1 MARENG
7 VEDSRLAFVESDSR
21 TIREM
26 TMTKITRRHAV
37 AAGVGVLAAM
47 NGAPKSIAQTAA
59 PKTFVLVHGAWH
71 GGWCWR
77 HVSDALVKQ
86 GHRVFS
92 PTLTGL
98 GERSHLLNKSVNLT
112 THITDIVNVIQFE
125 DLNNVVLV
133 GHSYGGI
140 IISGV
145 AEQVADRISSIVFLD
160 AFLPEDGET
169 LLQKSSPAFVAAIN
183 GAIEKGESGIKPP
196 PAAAFGVAEKDQ
208 AWVNGK
214 TTAQPVGTYTE
225 PAVFKGGRDRIAT
238 KTYVRAKGYKSAT
251 FDANLAKVKDSG
263 KWKTL
268 ELDIGHDVMVIDPAQ
283 VTSIILGA
291 A

>member
-1 MARENG
+1 MAE
-7 VEDSRLAFVESDSR
+7 
-21 TIREM
+21 
-26 TMTKITRRHAV
+26 ITRRHIV
-37 AAGVGVLAAM
+37 AAGVGALAAV
-47 NGAPKSIAQTAA
+47 NSVSEGAAQTAA

-77 HVSDALVKQ
+77 QVSDALVKK
-86 GHRVFS
+86 GHRVFT

-98 GERSHLLNKSVNLT
+98 GERSHLLNKSINLT
-112 THITDIVNVIQFE
+112 THVTDIVNVVQFE
-125 DLNNVVLV
+125 DLSNIVLV

-145 AEQVADRISSIVFLD
+145 AEQIADRISSIVFLD

-183 GAIEKGESGIKPP
+183 TAMEKGESGIKPP
-196 PAAAFGVAEKDQ
+196 PAAAFGVADKDQ

-214 TTAQPVGTYTE
+214 TTAQPVGTYAE
-225 PAVFKGGRDRIAT
+225 PAVFKGGRDKIAR
-238 KTYVRAKGYKSAT
+238 KLYVRAKGYKSAT
-251 FDANLAKVKDSG
+251 FDANLAKVKESG
-263 KWKTL
+263 KWKVL

-283 VTSIILGA
+283 VTSIILEA

>member
-1 MARENG
+1 MIG
-7 VEDSRLAFVESDSR
+7 
-21 TIREM
+21 
-26 TMTKITRRHAV
+26 ITRRHVV
-37 AAGVGVLAAM
+37 ATGAGALAAV
-47 NGAPKSIAQTAA
+47 NGVPQSIAQTAA
-59 PKTFVLVHGAWH
+59 PKTIILVHGAWH

-77 HVSDALVKQ
+77 PVSDALVKQ

-98 GERSHLLNKSVNLT
+98 GERSHLIGKSINLT
-112 THITDIVNVIQFE
+112 THITDIANVIQFE
-125 DLNNVVLV
+125 DLSNIVLV

-145 AEQVADRISSIVFLD
+145 AERLADRISSIVFLD

-183 GAIEKGESGIKPP
+183 AAIEKGESGIKPP
-196 PAAAFGVAEKDQ
+196 PAAAFGVAEKDR
-208 AWVNGK
+208 AWVDGK
-214 TTAQPVGTYTE
+214 TTAQPVGKYTE
-225 PAVFKGGRDRIAT
+225 PAVFKGGRDKIAK

-251 FDANLAKVKDSG
+251 FDANLAKAKDSG
-263 KWKTL
+263 QWKTV

-283 VTSIILGA
+283 VTSIILEA
-291 A
+291 T

>member
-1 MARENG
+1 
-7 VEDSRLAFVESDSR
+7 
-21 TIREM
+21 M
-26 TMTKITRRHAV
+26 TLDVSRRHALIGGAAAAIAASGASAAV
-37 AAGVGVLAAM
+37 AQV
-47 NGAPKSIAQTAA
+47 SS

-77 HVSDALVKQ
+77 QISDALIKK

-98 GERSHLLNKSVNLT
+98 GERSHLINKNVNLT
-112 THITDIVNVIQFE
+112 THITDVANVIAYE
-125 DLNNVVLV
+125 NLSDVVLV

-145 AEQVADRISSIVFLD
+145 AERLADKISSIVFLD

-169 LLQKSSPAFVAAIN
+169 LLEKSSPAFVKAIN
-183 GAIEKGESGIKPP
+183 SAIESGEVGIKPP
-196 PAAAFGVAEKDQ
+196 PAAAFGVQESARG
-208 AWVNGK
+208 WVDSK

-225 PAVFKGGRDRIAT
+225 RAVFKGGRNKIAK

-251 FDANLAKVKDSG
+251 FDANLAKVKAAGD
-263 KWKTL
+263 WTTH
-268 ELDIGHDVMVIDPAQ
+268 EFDIGHDVMVIDPER
-283 VTSIILGA
+283 VTSVILA
-291 A
+291 SA

>member
-1 MARENG
+1 
-7 VEDSRLAFVESDSR
+7 
-21 TIREM
+21 M
-26 TMTKITRRHAV
+26 TSITRRRAV
-37 AAGVGVLAAM
+37 AAGVGALTSAAVVSK
-47 NGAPKSIAQTAA
+47 GDAQPAA

-77 HVSDALVKQ
+77 PVSDALVKQ

-98 GERSHLLNKSVNLT
+98 GERSHLLNTSINLT
-112 THITDIVNVIQFE
+112 THITDIANVIRYE
-125 DLNNVVLV
+125 DLSGIVLV

-145 AEQVADRISSIVFLD
+145 AEQLADRISSIVFLD

-169 LLQKSSPAFVAAIN
+169 LLEKSSPAFVAAIN
-183 GAIEKGESGIKPP
+183 AAIEKGESGIKPP
-196 PAAAFGVAEKDQ
+196 PAAAFGVPEKDRG
-208 AWVNGK
+208 WVDGK

-225 PAVFKGGRDRIAT
+225 RAVFKGGRDRIAT

-251 FDANLAKVKDSG
+251 FDSNLAKVAASG

-268 ELDIGHDVMVIDPAQ
+268 ELDIGHDVMVIDPAR
-283 VTSIILGA
+283 VTSIVLESA
-291 A
+291 

>member
-1 MARENG
+1 
-7 VEDSRLAFVESDSR
+7 
-21 TIREM
+21 M
-26 TMTKITRRHAV
+26 TGITRRHAV
-37 AAGVGVLAAM
+37 ATGVGALAAM
-47 NGAPKSIAQTAA
+47 NGVSKSAAQTAA

-77 HVSDALVKQ
+77 PVSDALAKQ

-98 GERSHLLNKSVNLT
+98 GERSHLLNKNINLT
-112 THITDIVNVIQFE
+112 THVTDIVNVIQYE
-125 DLNNVVLV
+125 DLSDIVLV

-145 AEQVADRISSIVFLD
+145 AERLADRISSIVFLD

-183 GAIEKGESGIKPP
+183 AAIEKGESGIKPP
-196 PAAAFGVAEKDQ
+196 PAAAFGVAEKDR
-208 AWVNGK
+208 AWVDSK

-225 PAVFKGGRDRIAT
+225 PAAFKGGRDKIAK

-251 FDANLAKVKDSG
+251 FDANLVKVRDSG

-268 ELDIGHDVMVIDPAQ
+268 ELDIGHDVMVIDPAR
-283 VTSIILGA
+283 VTSIILESA
-291 A
+291 